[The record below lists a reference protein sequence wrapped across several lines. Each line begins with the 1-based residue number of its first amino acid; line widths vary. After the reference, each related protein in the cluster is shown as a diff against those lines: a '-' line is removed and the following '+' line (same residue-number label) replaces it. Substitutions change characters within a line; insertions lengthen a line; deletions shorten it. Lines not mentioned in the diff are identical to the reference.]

1 MTEFTP
7 GLEQTFRAHKHE
19 LQQRVGTIEA
29 AVAAIGCGELDAAL
43 RTRAEHDAHTLA
55 GSLATFGLLRGSE
68 LAHELGDKFA
78 SGLPELALDLG
89 PLSACVITLRTEIDA
104 AYARLEGHAPSEPRD
119 APLFG
124 SEAAGEPVVP
134 PERSVLEADARRQ
147 LRGEMLEN
155 GLSRTE
161 PAEFTSGRILV
172 VDDDAAVRDAIV
184 AILCDAGYDANGVGS
199 AREARYEL
207 ANNTIPLLLSDVSM
221 PGETGLDLIRFAL
234 CEHPETA
241 TLLIS
246 GLEDPG
252 IAQVALDF
260 GAFGYLTK
268 PVRRSAVVI
277 GVMNALR
284 RRDAEAR
291 ERAARVHLE
300 DILRLRTGALNAAL
314 ECLEE
319 AAAQSRVLQAE
330 TIHRWAQSA
339 EHRDP
344 GIARHLKRVGHYCAV
359 LGQEFGLHAQSVEL
373 ASVLHDVGKIA
384 IPDSIL
390 LKAGPLTAEERLAV
404 ETHTSVGH
412 DLLRGSCSG
421 LLDLAAVIAKT
432 HHEKFDGTGYPC
444 GLSGTE
450 IPLEGRIAAVADVF
464 DGLTSDGMSGQAW
477 SLDAS
482 VAWMTRERGRH
493 FDPEVIDA
501 FLSSMD
507 EIRSVQSLMTF

>member
-1 MTEFTP
+1 MTEFAP

-78 SGLPELALDLG
+78 SGLPELSLDVG

-104 AYARLEGHAPSEPRD
+104 AYARLEGLAPSEPRD
-119 APLFG
+119 APLLG

-207 ANNTIPLLLSDVSM
+207 ANNTIPLLLLSDVSM

-246 GLEDPG
+246 GWDDPG
-252 IAQVALDF
+252 IAV
-260 GAFGYLTK
+260 G
-268 PVRRSAVVI
+268 
-277 GVMNALR
+277 
-284 RRDAEAR
+284 
-291 ERAARVHLE
+291 
-300 DILRLRTGALNAAL
+300 
-314 ECLEE
+314 
-319 AAAQSRVLQAE
+319 
-330 TIHRWAQSA
+330 
-339 EHRDP
+339 HRDP
-344 GIARHLKRVGHYCAV
+344 AGGQDRRRRRRLRRAHVGWHVGPGLVAGRERRVDDARARQALRPGGDRRLPLVDGRDPLHSVADDPLGRSTGIQL
-359 LGQEFGLHAQSVEL
+359 S
-373 ASVLHDVGKIA
+373 
-384 IPDSIL
+384 PDS
-390 LKAGPLTAEERLAV
+390 GPHRMSARLI
-404 ETHTSVGH
+404 TSFGNSRRVR
-412 DLLRGSCSG
+412 LVR
-421 LLDLAAVIAKT
+421 
-432 HHEKFDGTGYPC
+432 
-444 GLSGTE
+444 
-450 IPLEGRIAAVADVF
+450 
-464 DGLTSDGMSGQAW
+464 
-477 SLDAS
+477 
-482 VAWMTRERGRH
+482 
-493 FDPEVIDA
+493 
-501 FLSSMD
+501 
-507 EIRSVQSLMTF
+507 